1 MAGVSRLQHRAEAG
15 GNRNR
20 SMMCFTSFRRA
31 VIVLALAGC
40 TPNIDYHGYMAKP
53 GAFAQIHEGM
63 PKSEVEA
70 TLGSPSTTAS
80 VKFNGDSYYYISD
93 VTKQT
98 AFLRAR
104 EIKREV
110 VAIRFDK
117 QDKVAS
123 FGQYGLEDGR
133 IIDMNSRTTPSK
145 GVELT
150 LIQQLLGNIG
160 TPSPGGGIEPGRTPG
175 GSGPAP
181 GRGGT

>member
-1 MAGVSRLQHRAEAG
+1 
-15 GNRNR
+15 
-20 SMMCFTSFRRA
+20 MMSFKSFRGA
-31 VIVLALAGC
+31 SAVLAGALLGC

-80 VKFNGDSYYYISD
+80 VNFNGDSYYYISD

-98 AFLRAR
+98 AFLNPH

-110 VAIRFDK
+110 IAVRFDK
-117 QDKVAS
+117 GDRVAS

-133 IIDMNSRTTPSK
+133 VVNMNSRTTPTK

-150 LIQQLLGNIG
+150 MLQQIFGNIG
-160 TPSPGGGIEPGRTPG
+160 NPSVGGAIIPGRTPG
-175 GSGPAP
+175 GTGPGGAGP
-181 GRGGT
+181 GGN